1 MKNENLISELELF
14 LKVIEDY
21 ENVTDRQKEINND
34 IEALNI
40 SKNSL
45 LEAFDKEYLSKYIK
59 DKIGDGPKDFA
70 LYNPMK
76 LIKPLADKKS
86 TELQKYN
93 ENKRKVI
100 KQYYIDFADQR
111 SKIEQEEQ
119 IDFNQK
125 LSVLNAEDN
134 ELHLKI
140 ENLKEQ
146 ISNKRLLPQKFISSN
161 SVKKIITYLEEWR
174 ADNIKEAIAILC
186 FEEELKQYA
195 QEIDSKLVKLEKDI
209 HNFNK
214 LTKEEIEVKFDDINS
229 SLKDL
234 NDRLY
239 DLKSD

>member
-1 MKNENLISELELF
+1 M
-14 LKVIEDY
+14 
-21 ENVTDRQKEINND
+21 
-34 IEALNI
+34 
-40 SKNSL
+40 
-45 LEAFDKEYLSKYIK
+45 
-59 DKIGDGPKDFA
+59 
-70 LYNPMK
+70 
-76 LIKPLADKKS
+76 
-86 TELQKYN
+86 
-93 ENKRKVI
+93 
-100 KQYYIDFADQR
+100 
-111 SKIEQEEQ
+111 
-119 IDFNQK
+119 
-125 LSVLNAEDN
+125 NAEDN

-214 LTKEEIEVKFDDINS
+214 LTKEEIEIKFDDINS